1 MAANS
6 PADVGAL
13 ENARAVVRVPAM
25 RSSGHLVP
33 TSLAPVVLPLARP
46 SAAARAYRRRQGGLD
61 EARDAELRERVLA
74 LAREPLSRPE
84 LRAALGAEV
93 AAMDAEEAARSLAS
107 LPPGGGGREAGP

>member
-1 MAANS
+1 MSARS
-6 PADVGAL
+6 RTPARRSACP
-13 ENARAVVRVPAM
+13 RC
-25 RSSGHLVP
+25 SSGHLVP

-46 SAAARAYRRRQGGLD
+46 SVAARAYRRRQGGLD
-61 EARDAELRERVLA
+61 EAQDAELRERVLA

-93 AAMDAEEAARSLAS
+93 AAMDAEEAARSLAP